1 MFAGPRFLQRTF
13 GPLPANS
20 TSYFQRLLQD
30 HSTSIVWQQPRSV
43 VLYDAQTRSMLQTA
57 QVSPGALQIKQSPGV
72 CWLLPRSQAVCA
84 HVGFWYFTF
93 VHAKWNHVSEY
104 DLPVLCL
111 PSALGRNSVRHPDIK
126 SNSDG
131 SVTLWFGPSVP
142 ADKETNW
149 IQTTRGLWW

>member
-1 MFAGPRFLQRTF
+1 MCL
-13 GPLPANS
+13 
-20 TSYFQRLLQD
+20 
-30 HSTSIVWQQPRSV
+30 
-43 VLYDAQTRSMLQTA
+43 
-57 QVSPGALQIKQSPGV
+57 
-72 CWLLPRSQAVCA
+72 
-84 HVGFWYFTF
+84 
-93 VHAKWNHVSEY
+93 

-149 IQTTRGLWW
+149 IQTTRGL